1 MIFAKISRTLFL
13 SASTLSIGCATIH
26 GAFAEEFVVNSATAI
41 QNGGNVL
48 SNGDTLKITTTGSI
62 NTVGGIDAVNTDG
75 FNNSS
80 IINDGGLSAVGDQG
94 SGIVVRSRSSII
106 NGGNIVTDGV
116 NGDGIRAENRNAIEN
131 SGSIRTAGRQAQGVD
146 VNNRNAVVNSGS
158 IFTIGNRA
166 DGIRGGNRNALENS
180 GLITTSG
187 RFSEGFDVNN
197 TNTVVNSGSIV
208 TSGNRADGIQGGN
221 RNALENSGSI
231 ATSGRAA
238 EAFEFGNRNTVVNSG
253 SVVTSGN
260 LADVFVGGNRNT
272 IVNSGSIA
280 TSGRFAEG
288 FEVGNRNTINN
299 SGSITTTGFG
309 GDGIDADNRNI
320 EVTNSGSIRTEG
332 VEADGLQV
340 RNRNQNVNNTGSIT
354 TTGNR
359 SFGIRMQ
366 RLNIVN
372 SSGSIETFG
381 RRAPG
386 IVTLR
391 PDNTVNVSGKV
402 VAAHTTSASFRF
414 RNGNTLNLFAPA
426 FLGGNIDI
434 GNSDVSITTGASH
447 SVLWEFDAPVTPDV
461 SGPAI
466 WAYNAATRQFAT
478 FDPTV
483 FGAAGDILADT
494 TGVLSQVT
502 QGRLNSAPAGAP
514 GAAEFGYLNKD
525 GSGSPTNVW
534 VQGIG
539 LTSSYGADG
548 ILTDYDFDLV
558 GVAAGFDGI
567 YADGLTLGVLGG
579 YYHGNLDSNSAFTS
593 SYNNDTENWFA
604 GVYGRKTIDKHFID
618 FGLNGGFQNVDQ
630 SRFVN
635 DNLALTNGQTL
646 GNAWANSSYDSW
658 FINPEIAVGT
668 EVHQHDGWSI
678 VPTARARYAIQFI
691 DGYSE
696 TGSNAN
702 AIVGSQQVQIAEG
715 RLELAASKGFQTG
728 HARVYGGYLA
738 RGSFGDDA
746 VGVNLVGQN
755 ILVPTGED
763 TFQSVG
769 YLGSQMVFNITSGLG
784 LQVGSQFAFGSD
796 FTSLSG
802 NIGLKSKF

>member
-1 MIFAKISRTLFL
+1 MATSRNDSNTGVTMSFYQKRHRLLLGIST
-13 SASTLSIGCATIH
+13 CAALISLYGTVH
-26 GAFAEEFVVNSATAI
+26 AEDFVVNSVTTVP
-41 QNGGNVL
+41 NGGNTIGA
-48 SNGDTLKITTTGSI
+48 GDRLTITPDGQINTTGE
-62 NTVGGIDAVNTDG
+62 NAVEAAADG
-75 FNNSS
+75 VAITNN
-80 IINDGGLSAVGDQG
+80 GGLSVTGPGGEGIFVNDDNAVTN
-94 SGIVVRSRSSII
+94 
-106 NGGNIVTDGV
+106 NGKLTTDGPGSDAIDADDDNVIV
-116 NGDGIRAENRNAIEN
+116 NAGSIETFGPGSEGIDVDNRN
-131 SGSIRTAGRQAQGVD
+131 RVT
-146 VNNRNAVVNSGS
+146 NA
-158 IFTIGNRA
+158 
-166 DGIRGGNRNALENS
+166 
-180 GLITTSG
+180 
-187 RFSEGFDVNN
+187 
-197 TNTVVNSGSIV
+197 GSIV
-208 TSGNRADGIQGGN
+208 TRGPDSSGIEGTDSNSVTNTGSIETRRTGGQGIDLNDGNSVINAGSITTNGRFADGIDVEDDN
-221 RNALENSGSI
+221 VEVTNSGAI
-231 ATSGRAA
+231 TT
-238 EAFEFGNRNTVVNSG
+238 NRFNADGIDIG
-253 SVVTSGN
+253 S
-260 LADVFVGGNRNT
+260 RNDN
-272 IVNSGSIA
+272 V
-280 TSGRFAEG
+280 
-288 FEVGNRNTINN
+288 NN
-299 SGSITTTGFG
+299 SGSITTNGVFSA
-309 GDGIDADNRNI
+309 GIEMDRRN
-320 EVTNSGSIRTEG
+320 T
-332 VEADGLQV
+332 
-340 RNRNQNVNNTGSIT
+340 
-354 TTGNR
+354 
-359 SFGIRMQ
+359 
-366 RLNIVN
+366 VN
-372 SSGSIETFG
+372 STGTIQTSRRFSAGILALGGRNSINVSGTIQTRGFLSSGIATFG
-381 RRAPG
+381 RRNTIDVSGGIDTQGFASPG
-386 IVTLR
+386 IASFGLR
-391 PDNTVNVSGKV
+391 NTVNVSGSV
-402 VAAHTTSASFRF
+402 ETSGGFSPGILIGGARNSANISGKIVSANGPSFLIEPQFGPF
-414 RNGNTLNLFAPA
+414 RNRLNLVAPA
-426 FLGGNIDI
+426 FLGGAIIAPGTNI
-434 GNSDVSITTGASH
+434 SIITGASH
-447 SVLWEFDAPVTPDV
+447 SVLWDFSDSSTPNI
-461 SGPAI
+461 SGPVP

-483 FGAAGDILADT
+483 FGAAGDILADST
-494 TGVLSQVT
+494 DVLSQIT
-502 QGRLNSAPAGAP
+502 QGRLNSTSAGTP
-514 GAAEFGYLNKD
+514 GAAEFGYLNRD
-525 GSGSPTNVW
+525 GNGSPTNVW

-579 YYHGNLDSNSAFTS
+579 YYHGDLDSDSAFTS

-604 GVYGRKTIDKHFID
+604 GVYGRKTIDKHFIG

-668 EVHQHDGWSI
+668 EVHQYNGWSI

-702 AIVGSQQVQIAEG
+702 ATVGSQQVQIAEG
-715 RLELAASKGFQTG
+715 RLELAASKVFQTG

-746 VGVNLVGQN
+746 VGVNLVGQD